1 MIRSHPDR
9 LQHTKFPDALE
20 HRHRRR
26 VEDLKADQLLVE
38 RAQSAENIQI
48 VTNVATD
55 RIESEDGK
63 VSAIVYKN
71 RETSEESAHETDGIF
86 VQIGLEPNSAFLGD
100 EISRN
105 KHGEII
111 VDANCKTSNPSIF
124 ACGDVTTVTY
134 KQIIVAMGQGATA
147 ALSASEHLMMI
158 QDASEIDQ
166 VAV

>member
-1 MIRSHPDR
+1 M
-9 LQHTKFPDALE
+9 
-20 HRHRRR
+20 
-26 VEDLKADQLLVE
+26 
-38 RAQSAENIQI
+38 
-48 VTNVATD
+48 
-55 RIESEDGK
+55 
-63 VSAIVYKN
+63 SAIVYKN
-71 RETSEESAHETDGIF
+71 RETSEECSYETDGIF

-134 KQIIVAMGQGATA
+134 KQIIVAMGQGANA
-147 ALSASEHLMMI
+147 ALSASEHLVMI
-158 QDASEIDQ
+158 QDAVAIEQ